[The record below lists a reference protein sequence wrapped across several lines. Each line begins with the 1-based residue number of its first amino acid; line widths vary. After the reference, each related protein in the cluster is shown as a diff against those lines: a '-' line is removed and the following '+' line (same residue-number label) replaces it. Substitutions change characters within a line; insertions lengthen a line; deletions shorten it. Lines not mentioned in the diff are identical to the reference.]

1 MIEFNNVSFEYGD
14 GTGIVSD
21 LDLKIRDGEVILL
34 CGESGCGKSTL
45 IRMINGLIPKRRAV
59 RRCYCERKRYGRDS
73 LACSCRGC
81 CFRLPESENTVL

>member
-1 MIEFNNVSFEYGD
+1 MIEFNNVSFGYGD

-45 IRMINGLIPKRRAV
+45 IRMICPAL
-59 RRCYCERKRYGRDS
+59 
-73 LACSCRGC
+73 L
-81 CFRLPESENTVL
+81 L